1 MSSPLESNNLEGAA
15 MKDESR
21 KVNGWLSFVVGF
33 LALVTTALLTM
44 GLALVFGPLF
54 VR

>member
-1 MSSPLESNNLEGAA
+1 

-21 KVNGWLSFVVGF
+21 KVNGRLSFLAGF
-33 LALVTTALLTM
+33 CALVTTVLLTM
-44 GLALVFGPLF
+44 GLAVVFGPLI